1 MDELPQVGVIR
12 TGGKRLRLCAKC
24 WTEMITIKSL
34 QYMSERCV
42 RDSGSCE
49 VCGFESEVGVS
60 ADKLKPKTP
69 PRAGQAS
76 A

>member
-12 TGGKRLRLCAKC
+12 TGAKRLRLCAKC
-24 WTEMITIKSL
+24 WAEMITIKSL
-34 QYMSERCV
+34 QHVSERCV
-42 RDSGSCE
+42 RDSRSCDM
-49 VCGFESEVGVS
+49 CGFELEVGVS
-60 ADKLKPKTP
+60 TDKSKPKTP